1 MQQNHLSIVSH
12 ETKQRMTR
20 KSFAVLLYLNPW
32 NSLLIVLKNPEI
44 MRCFMHFRFLSCS
57 PIRCSFSCPSPRP
70 PSQREGGDFRGR
82 RQACCAR
89 LPPGWNENPEGL
101 KKDLIQFHGFRFYLN
116 LKRNAG
122 AFRSPPHP
130 FGIKKDKIYEKI
142 LKIDF
147 RGRRRAAGVNFAEVA
162 ALLPTIRYC
171 RSRSSGF
178 LLS

>member
-1 MQQNHLSIVSH
+1 M
-12 ETKQRMTR
+12 
-20 KSFAVLLYLNPW
+20 
-32 NSLLIVLKNPEI
+32 EI
-44 MRCFMHFRFLSCS
+44 NF
-57 PIRCSFSCPSPRP
+57 
-70 PSQREGGDFRGR
+70 
-82 RQACCAR
+82 
-89 LPPGWNENPEGL
+89 
-101 KKDLIQFHGFRFYLN
+101 
-116 LKRNAG
+116 LKRNIIYLFSYIFPAFEAKCGG